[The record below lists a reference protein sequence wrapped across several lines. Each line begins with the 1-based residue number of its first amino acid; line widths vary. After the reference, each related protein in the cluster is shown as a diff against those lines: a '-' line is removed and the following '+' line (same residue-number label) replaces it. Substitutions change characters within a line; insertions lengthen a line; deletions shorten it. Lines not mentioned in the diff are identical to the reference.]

1 MKRVFLCADHGLA
14 VFFFLQSDILSNL
27 LKAGVD
33 VIVLTEDKTVDLI
46 DDKFGQP
53 GVTIEG
59 LRLDAVKQYVSTVS
73 PSAQWWLDY
82 LRRAGAAAK
91 INRAV
96 PDAYMAQVKFEAK
109 GKRRTLLSGMELVAR
124 VLQHSKAGRCLV
136 KATQRRF
143 APDIYGDLFEKY
155 QPDLVI
161 AGSPGFRQDRY
172 LLRESTA
179 RGIPTVASIISW
191 DSSSSYG
198 LPGAD
203 VDWLTCWSEIQK
215 DELVGGADWDPT
227 KVQVVGMPPYDHYA
241 RGTWLL
247 PRDAYFR
254 MHGLDPERKLLSYAS
269 SFVSWSPN
277 IQNVE
282 ALVDLITNDRLS
294 SPAQLLVR
302 LHPIHMEKHYVAE
315 AECIRELARKHAHV
329 HVVEPVPLGELGHYS
344 GEDMSEKTSMM
355 AHSDI
360 FLTVYSTMVVE
371 AAFQDTPTIG
381 VAIDSPVGW
390 PGHYSV
396 PMTEIG
402 VWPTHSRF
410 RTSDGG
416 QVANTPQ
423 ALKAAIDRYLQNPGA
438 DRDAQQRFLERE
450 VTVVDGN
457 SGKQA
462 VEFYLSLLG
471 KMDVH

>member
-1 MKRVFLCADHGLA
+1 MKRVFICADHGLA
-14 VFFFLQSDILSNL
+14 AFFFLQSDILSTL
-27 LKAGVD
+27 LEAGVE
-33 VIVLTEDKTVDLI
+33 VVVLTEDNTVELI
-46 DDKFGQP
+46 AEKFGQP
-53 GVTIEG
+53 GVTVEG
-59 LRLDAVKQYVSTVS
+59 LRLDLINQYVNTVS
-73 PSAQWWLDY
+73 PTTQWWLDY

-96 PDAYMAQVKFEAK
+96 PDAYMAQVRFGTK
-109 GKRRTLLSGMELVAR
+109 GKRRMLLTGMELVAK
-124 VLQHSKAGRCLV
+124 VLQRSQIGRRLV
-136 KATQRRF
+136 LTTQRKF
-143 APDIYGDLFEKY
+143 TPDIYGDLFEKY

-161 AGSPGFRQDRY
+161 AGSPGFRQDRF
-172 LLRESTA
+172 LLREAAA

-203 VDWLTCWSEIQK
+203 VDWLTCWSKIQK
-215 DELVGGADWDPT
+215 TELVDGADWDPAR
-227 KVQVVGMPPYDHYA
+227 VQVVGMPPYDHYV
-241 RGTWLL
+241 RDTWLL
-247 PRDAYFR
+247 SRDEYFR
-254 MHGLDPERKLLSYAS
+254 MHGLDPNRKLLSYAS

-282 ALVDLITNDRLS
+282 ALADLVINDRLS

-315 AECIRELARKHAHV
+315 AERIRNLARAHAHI
-329 HVVEPVPLGELGHYS
+329 HVVEPVPLGDLGHYS

-371 AAFQDTPTIG
+371 AAFQETPTIG

-390 PGHYSV
+390 AGHYSV

-410 RTSDGG
+410 RTSGGG
-416 QVANTPQ
+416 QVANTPE
-423 ALKAAIDRYLQNPGA
+423 ALRGAIDRYLQTPA
-438 DRDAQQRFLERE
+438 VDREAQGQFLQRE
-450 VTVVDGN
+450 VTFADGT

-462 VEFYLSLLG
+462 AKFYLFLLG
-471 KMDVH
+471 K

>member
-1 MKRVFLCADHGLA
+1 MKRVFICADHGLA
-14 VFFFLQSDILSNL
+14 AFFFLQSDILATL
-27 LKAGVD
+27 LKACVE
-33 VIVLTEDKTVDLI
+33 VVVLTEDNTVDLI
-46 DDKFGQP
+46 AEKFGQP
-53 GVTIEG
+53 GVAVEG
-59 LRLDAVKQYVSTVS
+59 LRLDAVKEYVSTVL
-73 PSAQWWLDY
+73 PTTQWWLDY

-91 INRAV
+91 INRSV
-96 PDAYMAQVKFEAK
+96 PDAYMAQVRFEAR
-109 GKRRTLLSGMELVAR
+109 GKRRVLLTGMELVAK
-124 VLQHSKAGRCLV
+124 VLQRSQTGRRMV
-136 KATQRRF
+136 MAAQRRF
-143 APDIYGDLFEKY
+143 TPDIYGDLFEKY

-172 LLRESTA
+172 LLREAAA
-179 RGIPTVASIISW
+179 RDIPSVASIISW

-247 PRDAYFR
+247 PREAYFR
-254 MHGLDPERKLLSYAS
+254 MHNLDPDRKLLSYAS

-282 ALVDLITNDRLS
+282 ALADLVIHDRLS
-294 SPAQLLVR
+294 APAQLLVR

-315 AECIRELARKHAHV
+315 AERIRDLAREHAHI
-329 HVVEPVPLGELGHYS
+329 HVAEPVPLGDLGHYS

-371 AAFQDTPTIG
+371 AAFQGTPTIG

-416 QVANTPQ
+416 QVANTPE
-423 ALKAAIDRYLQNPGA
+423 ALRAAVDRYLQSPA
-438 DRDAQQRFLERE
+438 VDREAQGQFLQRE
-450 VTVVDGN
+450 VTFTDGT
-457 SGKQA
+457 SGEQA
-462 VEFYLSLLG
+462 AKFYLSLLENL
-471 KMDVH
+471 